1 MIQSNYTYLVADIGG
16 TNARFALAD
25 EAGNI
30 SAIQVLAA
38 EDYPQFSDALQ
49 HYLDTVD
56 GQNINS
62 AAIAVAAPV
71 HQASFGFA
79 NSHWQIDKQAI
90 EAMLNCSAVRW
101 MNDFEAQAWGVL
113 TLNQERL
120 VEVKPGSINNHGNKL
135 VLGPG
140 TGIGIA
146 GLVESTAG
154 WVPVVGE
161 GGHAAFG
168 PTNELEIA
176 VHSLLLQQC
185 DYVAWENLISG
196 SGLPLLYKTLAQV
209 LDEPVQCHTGA
220 DISQAAFRQQP
231 EPLAQQTMQI
241 FFRQL
246 GHICASSAFIMG
258 ATGGVYL
265 TGGILPKLRNELLA
279 SEFVSAFTRHPL
291 PRDYLA
297 DMPVYLNL
305 DEHLGLRGAAK
316 ILIFDEQS

>member
-1 MIQSNYTYLVADIGG
+1 MNQSNNTYLVADIGG

-25 EAGNI
+25 DAGNI
-30 SAIQVLAA
+30 NTIQVLAA
-38 EDYPQFSDALQ
+38 QDYPQFSDALR
-49 HYLDTVD
+49 HYLDIAD
-56 GQNINS
+56 GQKIDA

-71 HQASFGFA
+71 HQDKFGFA
-79 NSHWQIDKQAI
+79 NSHWQIDKRAI
-90 EAMLNCSAVRW
+90 EAMLNGQPVRW

-113 TLNQERL
+113 GLKQEQL
-120 VEVKPGSINNHGNKL
+120 VEVKSGTVNAGGNKL
-135 VLGPG
+135 LLGPG

-146 GLVESTAG
+146 GLVASQQG

-161 GGHAAFG
+161 GGHAAFA
-168 PTNELEIA
+168 PTNDLEMA
-176 VHSLLLQQC
+176 VHDLLLKQR

-209 LDEPVQCHTGA
+209 LDMPVQCHTGA
-220 DISQAAFRQQP
+220 DISQAAYRADP
-231 EPLAQQTMQI
+231 EPLAQQTMHI

-265 TGGILPKLRNELLA
+265 TGGILPKLRTELLA
-279 SEFVSAFTRHPL
+279 SEFVSAFTRHHLPL
-291 PRDYLA
+291 NYLA

-305 DEHLGLRGAAK
+305 DEHLGLLGAAK
-316 ILIFDEQS
+316 TLIHT